1 VEDRT
6 PIVQASGF
14 APQTDANACVRRAR
28 LLELFHHGSSVCAAK
43 VRLALAEK
51 NLDWESHYIDIL
63 KGEQFE
69 PEYMKLNPKA
79 VVPTLLHDGH
89 AIVEST
95 VICEYIDE
103 VFPDPPLKPSDA
115 RRRAEMRL
123 WTKAVDEV
131 LHPMCAEITFASSHR
146 HTIARLGPE
155 GLAKFLAS
163 TPPLSVTPEWHERK
177 KVIVTQGFK
186 APNIEKAFQLYDG
199 FLGKM
204 ELGLQ
209 QSPWLAGENFSLA
222 DIALTPYVTRLD
234 MLSMS
239 EMWTERRP
247 RVTDWF
253 KRIKARPTYK
263 PALRD
268 WCPPDLTNDLKTFG
282 AQSWPEVRRL
292 LAA

>member
-1 VEDRT
+1 M
-6 PIVQASGF
+6 
-14 APQTDANACVRRAR
+14 
-28 LLELFHHGSSVCAAK
+28 LELFHHGSSVCAAK

-63 KGEQFE
+63 KGEQFD

-103 VFPDPPLKPSDA
+103 VFPEPPLKPSDA
-115 RRRAEMRL
+115 RGRAEMRL

-177 KVIVTQGFK
+177 KVIVTQGFE
-186 APNIEKAFQLYDG
+186 APNIEKAFHLYDS

-204 ELGLQ
+204 ESSLQ
-209 QSPWLAGENFSLA
+209 HSPWLAGETFSLA

-234 MLSMS
+234 MLCMS

-247 RVTDWF
+247 HVTDWF
-253 KRIKARPTYK
+253 ERIKARPIYK

-268 WCPPDLTNDLKTFG
+268 WCPPDLTNDLRTFG